1 MVREVCSDKTNSNC
15 FSNPALNLKTEDA
28 SSIRNPFEVHRYKN
42 ELDPPS
48 LNQFLVA
55 SDSVKTTN
63 VTTPKPCNIQIGLPF
78 VPTVGCRI
86 EFKDISMS
94 QLTPSKLLAEKLI
107 FSPAHKAKIS
117 LGSISEET
125 TVDIG
130 KELDRYQLELENSI
144 NEAKLRK
151 NGINEIKEISI
162 STDSHQIQMV
172 DAEKSTKFTL
182 KLTGIPEAGEDKI
195 SIEGSCKTTE
205 HHVEIRVQDDF
216 NPTKTEPK
224 STTTNPFLFEINNEM
239 QKTETAEVVEIESE
253 NLDDLYGCA
262 DDIDDSFDFQ
272 APAPFVR
279 AYAKFIEEPKLRV
292 SKESLETDKS
302 SEHNKKAP
310 NVKSIIRKSIRKLMH
325 PSQQNHIEH
334 DSPSKTDHG
343 KHHGFINAIRQ
354 SLRRK
359 PSNKNNSKETI
370 TNEDNEIS
378 IVDSTERTIKLRSDQ
393 IRTEYVKIEDLTNE
407 RKHIVCS
414 SLRKSTR
421 EVRNQFMKSVF
432 NKKHE
437 EYNFNKF

>member
-1 MVREVCSDKTNSNC
+1 MVREVCSAKTNSNC

-28 SSIRNPFEVHRYKN
+28 SSIRNPFEVQRYKD
-42 ELDPPS
+42 EIVP
-48 LNQFLVA
+48 
-55 SDSVKTTN
+55 SDSVKPKN

-86 EFKDISMS
+86 DFKDISMS
-94 QLTPSKLLAEKLI
+94 QLTPSKLLAEKLV
-107 FSPAHKAKIS
+107 FSPVLKGKVS
-117 LGSISEET
+117 LGSIGEET

-151 NGINEIKEISI
+151 NGINEIKEIPI
-162 STDSHQIQMV
+162 STESHQIQMV
-172 DAEKSTKFTL
+172 DTEKSTKFTL
-182 KLTGIPEAGEDKI
+182 KLTGIPEDGEDKV
-195 SIEGSCKTTE
+195 SIEETCKYTE
-205 HHVEIRVQDDF
+205 HHVEIRVQDDL

-224 STTTNPFLFEINNEM
+224 LATNPFLSEINNEL

-262 DDIDDSFDFQ
+262 NDIDDSFDFQ

-279 AYAKFIEEPKLRV
+279 AYTRFVEEPKLRV
-292 SKESLETDKS
+292 SKESLEADKS
-302 SEHNKKAP
+302 NENNKKAA

-325 PSQQNHIEH
+325 PSQQNDIEH
-334 DSPSKTDHG
+334 DSQSKTDSG
-343 KHHGFINAIRQ
+343 KHHGFINAIRH

-359 PSNKNNSKETI
+359 PSNKNNSKEII

-378 IVDSTERTIKLRSDQ
+378 IIDSTERTIKLKSDHIQ
-393 IRTEYVKIEDLTNE
+393 TEYVKIEDLTNE
-407 RKHIVCS
+407 RKHIVCN

-437 EYNFNKF
+437 EYDFNKF